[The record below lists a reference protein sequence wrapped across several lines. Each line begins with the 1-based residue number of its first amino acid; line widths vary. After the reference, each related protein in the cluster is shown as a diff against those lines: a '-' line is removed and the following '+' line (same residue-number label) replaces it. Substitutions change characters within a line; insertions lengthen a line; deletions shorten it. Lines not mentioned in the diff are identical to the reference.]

1 MTTQYHFDDADVKE
15 LIECRENFQYFALK
29 YFNIKNTLDFPLFT
43 GFTDL
48 RTFKPTM
55 EEVKVFLV
63 WYALF
68 QYSMLIVITSD
79 LQENS
84 KTILAD
90 VMKMIE
96 SLPHPLQMG
105 FVERTKLRVKFENDN
120 RIICTSCNSC
130 SCRGM
135 TVSLCIA
142 FNSDKIKPK
151 NLSDFLNGALP
162 MIQSISSSKLILL

>member
-1 MTTQYHFDDADVKE
+1 MTTRYHFDDADVKE
-15 LIECRENFQYFALK
+15 LIECKENFQYFALK
-29 YFNIKNTLDFPLFT
+29 YFNIDTTLDFLALDKFI
-43 GFTDL
+43 DL
-48 RTFKPTM
+48 RTFEPNV
-55 EEVKVFLV
+55 EEFKVLLV

-68 QYSMLIVITSD
+68 QYSRLIVITSD

-90 VMKMIE
+90 VIKMVE

-105 FVERTKLRVKFENDN
+105 VAERTKLRVKFENDN
-120 RIICTSCNSC
+120 RIVCTSCNSL

-135 TVSLCIA
+135 SVSLCIA
-142 FNSDKIKPK
+142 FNSDKIKPT